1 MSLHEPAG
9 HRGGVTVRSP
19 LLRLQRVQVAWL
31 GAALLGL
38 ALGHMALAQGTHLL
52 HVIHLS
58 LVMLYLTPVLGAA
71 LWFGLRGGVL
81 ASGLV
86 TAAFLGH
93 MRLVWPEQAGDLAE
107 SGAFVA
113 VFWVAGIVAG
123 VLVDLQGAERARARV
138 LEQEADRRSVLEA
151 MASLAAALGSHD
163 PYTLAHG
170 ERVAEVAAAL
180 GAELHLE
187 PERVEILRLA
197 GLVHDIGKLGVPDD
211 TLLKPGELSPDER
224 ISVERHPDI
233 AAAILQP
240 LRGAARVAEIVRSHH
255 ECPDGSGYPRA
266 LRGSEIPL
274 EARLL
279 RVADVF
285 CSLVDARPY
294 KPALPVPTV
303 LAMMEAMAGAK
314 LDAAGFQALQA
325 RMARGAPF
333 VARPGDRQEHDSPA
347 AQQRPP
353 YPTPPTA

>member
-1 MSLHEPAG
+1 MSLVESERRHS
-9 HRGGVTVRSP
+9 GGVTGRSP
-19 LLRLQRVQVAWL
+19 PLRLQRVQVAWL

-38 ALGHMALAQGTHLL
+38 GLGHMVLAQGTHLL

-58 LVMLYLTPVLGAA
+58 LVMLYLAPVLGAA

-81 ASGLV
+81 ASGVV
-86 TAAFLGH
+86 TAAFLVH
-93 MRLVWPEQAGDLAE
+93 LRLVWPEQPGDLAE
-107 SGAFVA
+107 SGGFVA
-113 VFWVAGIVAG
+113 VFWVVGIVAG
-123 VLVDLQGAERARARV
+123 VLVDLQGAERARARA
-138 LEQEADRRSVLEA
+138 LEQEADRRSVLQA

-163 PYTLAHG
+163 PYTRAHG

-180 GAELHLE
+180 GAELRLE

-233 AAAILQP
+233 AATILRP
-240 LRGAARVAEIVRSHH
+240 LRGAERVAEIVRSHH

-266 LRGSEIPL
+266 LRGSAIPL

-294 KPALPVPTV
+294 KPALPVPMV
-303 LAMMEAMAGAK
+303 LATMEALAGPK
-314 LDAAGFQALQA
+314 VDVAGFRALLA
-325 RMARGAPF
+325 LVARGGLSAWS
-333 VARPGDRQEHDSPA
+333 R
-347 AQQRPP
+347 
-353 YPTPPTA
+353 